1 MYMQYVLLSVLIPQ
15 TIVHCCQDATGD
27 LNADMAIQ
35 DPCRFVMKPQ
45 REGGGN
51 NVFDEEIA
59 TALTSLRGSPERNAY
74 ILMDRIR
81 PLRFHNYIVK

>member
-1 MYMQYVLLSVLIPQ
+1 M
-15 TIVHCCQDATGD
+15 TGD

-35 DPCRFVMKPQ
+35 DPCRFVMKPP

-51 NVFDEEIA
+51 NVFDEEIV

-81 PLRFHNYIVK
+81 PLRFHNYVVKYV

>member
-1 MYMQYVLLSVLIPQ
+1 
-15 TIVHCCQDATGD
+15 
-27 LNADMAIQ
+27 MAIQ

-59 TALTSLRGSPERNAY
+59 TALTSLRGLPERNAY

-81 PLRFHNYIVK
+81 PLRFHNYIIKSVSTILK